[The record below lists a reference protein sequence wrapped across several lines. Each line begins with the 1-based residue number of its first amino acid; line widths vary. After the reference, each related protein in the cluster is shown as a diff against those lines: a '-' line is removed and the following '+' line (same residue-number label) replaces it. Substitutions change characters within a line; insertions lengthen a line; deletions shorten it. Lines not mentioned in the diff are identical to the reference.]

1 MTLLALDA
9 EPIPV
14 TVITGFLGSGKTT
27 LLRHLLG
34 HPGFT
39 DTAVIVNEFGEVGL
53 DHVLLETSEDNT
65 LLLDNGCLCC
75 GLRSD
80 LVTTLLSLFER
91 RERGE
96 IPRFRRVVIETSGLA
111 DPVPLLQ
118 TFIADPLRLSEFTTA
133 GMVTCFDAVNGAGSV
148 ERHAEAQRQ
157 LALAD
162 TVVITKGDLAEPAKA
177 REEARLY
184 NNRALILEAVGGAVH
199 PQDLLRDTMIVL
211 PTLRAH
217 AEGHDRIVSVTVT
230 GTGSLSWDHVRSC
243 VADLVERHGDRL
255 LRLKGLLHVEG
266 HEGPVA
272 IDGVQ
277 HLFHRPRMMEVW
289 PSGMTSAV
297 LVGIAEGTSA
307 GELDGWLRTVLPVQA
322 STRSPSR
329 SSSSACCAAA

>member
-27 LLRHLLG
+27 VLRHLLG
-34 HPGFT
+34 HPGFA
-39 DTAVIVNEFGEVGL
+39 DTAVIVNEFGEIGL

-118 TFIADPLRLSEFTTA
+118 TFIADPLRLSEFTAA
-133 GMVTCFDAVNGAGSV
+133 GMVACFDAVNGAGSV
-148 ERHAEAQRQ
+148 KRHAEARRQ

-177 REEARLY
+177 REEAKVY
-184 NNRALILEAVGGAVH
+184 NDRALVLEAVGGAVD
-199 PQDLLRDTMIVL
+199 PQDLLRDTIVA
-211 PTLRAH
+211 PPAFKTQT
-217 AEGHDRIVSVTVT
+217 EGHDHIVSVTVT
-230 GTGSLSWDHVRSC
+230 GSGPVSWDHVRSS
-243 VADLVERHGDRL
+243 VADLVESHGDRL

-297 LVGIAEGTSA
+297 LVGIAERTSA
-307 GELDGWLRTVLPVQA
+307 GELDGWLRTVLPA
-322 STRSPSR
+322 KAPTRPTCRPSST
-329 SSSSACCAAA
+329 ACCAAV